1 MEENKNMAYSDERA
15 SSFQGSV
22 KSQSHADVS
31 AGSSVSECCSENK
44 ANGPQ
49 AIASNEVDTPI
60 SNVDKLSWSIIIVL
74 GMLSAF
80 GPICTDL
87 YLPAI
92 PTITQELMTDPST
105 MQLTLTASFFGL
117 AIGQLI
123 IGPLS
128 DAYGRKRPLY
138 ICLVMFVLSSLWCA
152 YAPSINQLIVARFFQ
167 GISGAS
173 GIVLS
178 RTIACDMYTG
188 PRLTKFMSLLMTV
201 NGVAP
206 ILGPIMGSAIVSV
219 WAWPVLFVF
228 LALWGAVL
236 LFCTVTVLKETHP
249 VQNRSANLLGS
260 IKGMLSELTNVR
272 FVLLSLALSF
282 VMGAF
287 FGYLAS
293 SPFIFQSI
301 YGLSPFGYSIVFA
314 INAFSI
320 GVAANI
326 AGFLTKYLKEK
337 TIVYGAISMQILLC
351 MVFIAVVS
359 LQLDNLYIVAL
370 ILGLFVSMM
379 GAAQT
384 AGFGIVMGARK
395 GGAGSA
401 SGIFGVLTF
410 IFGAI
415 TSPLV
420 GLMGEQ
426 SMVPIMAT
434 MSVCSLMAIL
444 CFALAQRFHDGQAH
458 EVAH

>member
-1 MEENKNMAYSDERA
+1 MEENKNKAYSDERA

-31 AGSSVSECCSENK
+31 ADSSVSECCSENK
-44 ANGPQ
+44 SNGPQ

-92 PTITQELMTDPST
+92 PTIT

-228 LALWGAVL
+228 LAS
-236 LFCTVTVLKETHP
+236 K
-249 VQNRSANLLGS
+249 R
-260 IKGMLSELTNVR
+260 
-272 FVLLSLALSF
+272 
-282 VMGAF
+282 
-287 FGYLAS
+287 
-293 SPFIFQSI
+293 
-301 YGLSPFGYSIVFA
+301 
-314 INAFSI
+314 
-320 GVAANI
+320 
-326 AGFLTKYLKEK
+326 
-337 TIVYGAISMQILLC
+337 
-351 MVFIAVVS
+351 
-359 LQLDNLYIVAL
+359 L
-370 ILGLFVSMM
+370 ILCK
-379 GAAQT
+379 
-384 AGFGIVMGARK
+384 IVLR
-395 GGAGSA
+395 
-401 SGIFGVLTF
+401 IF
-410 IFGAI
+410 
-415 TSPLV
+415 
-420 GLMGEQ
+420 
-426 SMVPIMAT
+426 
-434 MSVCSLMAIL
+434 
-444 CFALAQRFHDGQAH
+444 
-458 EVAH
+458 

>member
-1 MEENKNMAYSDERA
+1 MEENKNKAYSDERA

-31 AGSSVSECCSENK
+31 AGSSSVSECCSENK

-49 AIASNEVDTPI
+49 AIASNEGDAPI

-236 LFCTVTVLKETHP
+236 LFCTVTVPQRDSSCAKWFCKSFQIYQGHT
-249 VQNRSANLLGS
+249 QRAN
-260 IKGMLSELTNVR
+260 
-272 FVLLSLALSF
+272 
-282 VMGAF
+282 
-287 FGYLAS
+287 
-293 SPFIFQSI
+293 
-301 YGLSPFGYSIVFA
+301 
-314 INAFSI
+314 
-320 GVAANI
+320 
-326 AGFLTKYLKEK
+326 
-337 TIVYGAISMQILLC
+337 
-351 MVFIAVVS
+351 
-359 LQLDNLYIVAL
+359 
-370 ILGLFVSMM
+370 
-379 GAAQT
+379 
-384 AGFGIVMGARK
+384 
-395 GGAGSA
+395 
-401 SGIFGVLTF
+401 
-410 IFGAI
+410 
-415 TSPLV
+415 
-420 GLMGEQ
+420 
-426 SMVPIMAT
+426 
-434 MSVCSLMAIL
+434 
-444 CFALAQRFHDGQAH
+444 
-458 EVAH
+458 